1 MATTSGL
8 GQLSDLL
15 RAACTMTG
23 QARSTP
29 RVSAADPL
37 HQLIVHELPAAL
49 REIVE
54 DTYLVRGSVG
64 QATWSETPWVAVF
77 DLRVTDS
84 AQHGHYPVFL
94 FHRAGTGV
102 YLSLIQAITDAQAAR
117 GVRKRH
123 VLVAG
128 ADRLRALIP
137 TADLGGLE
145 TGTLHLAGESSR
157 TRDYEVA
164 SVAAEFMAVSEIPD
178 DDVLTANVSRFL
190 RLSDAVTDGVDM
202 ENLDE
207 TEASSNASSL
217 TGKERRRY
225 AWHWRAEGR
234 NGAIAKRAKELR
246 GYGCEVCGRNY
257 AEDFGEMGKRAVD
270 VHHLTP
276 FHLLGPETRCLN
288 PLTDFAIVCA
298 TCHRMLHSQNPP
310 LLPADLAAAIGR

>member
-1 MATTSGL
+1 MA
-8 GQLSDLL
+8 
-15 RAACTMTG
+15 G

-37 HQLIVHELPAAL
+37 HQLIVHELPDAL
-49 REIVE
+49 RTIVD

-94 FHRAGTGV
+94 FHRDGSGV

-117 GVRKRH
+117 GVRKRD
-123 VLVAG
+123 VLVAD

-137 TADLGGLE
+137 AADLE
-145 TGTLHLAGESSR
+145 AGTLHLAGESAR

-164 SVAAEFMAVSEIPD
+164 SIAAEFMAVSEIPD

-190 RLSDAVTDGVDM
+190 RLSDAVTEGVDV

-207 TEASSNASSL
+207 TEGSPNASPL

-276 FHLLGPETRCLN
+276 FHLLGPETRDLN

-298 TCHRMLHSQNPP
+298 SCHRMLHSQNPP
-310 LLPADLAAAIGR
+310 LRPADLASAISR